1 MGSNPKLVTFLKTK
15 FVLFVYYHFIVLYSQ
30 GQFSV
35 IKNVTYN
42 TCMFS
47 YFYDIYDM
55 FEYIG
60 IKLEPVY
67 KGHLSI
73 TVTFVRSLE
82 WPL

>member
-1 MGSNPKLVTFLKTK
+1 M
-15 FVLFVYYHFIVLYSQ
+15 LYSQ
-30 GQFSV
+30 GQFRV
-35 IKNVTYN
+35 IKNATYN
-42 TCMFS
+42 SCMFS
-47 YFYDIYDM
+47 FFYDIYDM

>member
-1 MGSNPKLVTFLKTK
+1 M
-15 FVLFVYYHFIVLYSQ
+15 YYHFIVLYSQ
-30 GQFSV
+30 GQFRV

-47 YFYDIYDM
+47 FFYDIYDM

-67 KGHLSI
+67 TGHLSI